1 MKILRNLFLF
11 SIICYFAS
19 CSSDNV
25 INPGDDGDNGSVKEL
40 LLSIDNSNSTL
51 SFDGIETEFDILDG
65 NGDYTVTSSDEKVA
79 KVRLEGTKVYV
90 DFIGHYTDVTITVTD
105 KKNQQKSLSMVS
117 YAESLVSPEYTLLT
131 EKGKTYTDKYV
142 SFGAGGY
149 TIEAISG
156 TSAKATVNENDEIV
170 VEGIEF
176 GNSSFKITDKRGT
189 TATYNVIVIA
199 TYELNSESISIST
212 QKDQTIFIKLL
223 YGKGWKLVDFT
234 ESVFKS
240 INIHN
245 ATDTE
250 CAYLQIDASKDKTGK
265 GVIRIINDEEQL
277 AVITVSVE

>member
-90 DFIGHYTDVTITVTD
+90 DFIGYYTDVTITVTD

-117 YAESLVSPEYTLLT
+117 YAESLVSPGYTLLT
-131 EKGKTYTDKYV
+131 EQGKTYTDKYV

-199 TYELNSESISIST
+199 TYKLDSESMSISA
-212 QKDQTIFIKLL
+212 KRDQTISIKLL
-223 YGKGWKLVDFT
+223 YGKGWELSDST
-234 ESVFKS
+234 ESLFEGIYV
-240 INIHN
+240 HN
-245 ATDTE
+245 ATATE
-250 CAYLQIDASKDKTGK
+250 GASLQIDTSKEVIGK
-265 GVIRIINDEEQL
+265 GLVRIINDEEQL